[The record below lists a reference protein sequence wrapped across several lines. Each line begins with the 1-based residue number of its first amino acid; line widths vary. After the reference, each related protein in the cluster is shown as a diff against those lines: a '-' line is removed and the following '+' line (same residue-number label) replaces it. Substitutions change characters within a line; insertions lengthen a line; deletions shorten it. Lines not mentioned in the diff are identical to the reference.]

1 MEDDDEP
8 LPPRSLKDQVQEAYA
23 AENMH
28 LARVLHLKL
37 HGIEVTSDD
46 DPRIAQ
52 VRDEDFDFGHLELD
66 EDMLEAM
73 REAEAELKARRDLE
87 AVAPKS
93 LKGRV
98 VRGQPT
104 ASSKRGH
111 ARKLP
116 PSTLRISVSFYYK
129 FQLLYKLSNTF
140 FLFSMSSLRHPLRL
154 PTRFLPS
161 QQLSRRA
168 RTKLASLSRKS
179 CAAFMARSSLK
190 RLPRP

>member
-140 FLFSMSSLRHPLRL
+140 SFLVCRVFD
-154 PTRFLPS
+154 TPS
-161 QQLSRRA
+161 GSRRVFFHHSNCQGA
-168 RTKLASLSRKS
+168 LEPNSRPFQGS
-179 CAAFMARSSLK
+179 RAQPLWPA
-190 RLPRP
+190 LP